1 MNQKRK
7 RLTRFTIH
15 CSMMVHLL
23 NLRLKVIYTLIIIV
37 ASHILER
44 GYDYYC
50 DGAVENIEIG
60 RDDLRADVVGTEDYE
75 VEISLNDGKVTD
87 MYCSCPYAAG
97 GNNCKHMAAVL
108 YEWTADIMDEDEPE
122 DTDNEDMD
130 DDADAESM
138 DLFEPAVTVCDY
150 KKKSA
155 AVEKLV
161 TSAERDIVQAFLVS
175 VLAEDKKL
183 LLRFRNMVNK
193 CATKEDVEDYFE
205 QIDEIADRYLGR
217 DHFINYYQ
225 AYDFMLEL
233 EEIIDKDVRRMIDN
247 GSHISAFHVM
257 NHIFVLLGN
266 VDMDDS
272 GGETSMLAEQIY
284 QLWLELLTKV
294 NAQDKRKMFIWF
306 TTHMDGSVIDYL
318 EEYIEQ
324 IIMEE
329 FKEPEYEQDKLSFM
343 EEMIEK
349 AEKKDSGWSRDYAV
363 GKWTVTY
370 LKTLEEKNAPE
381 DQLEEICKK
390 YWNNS
395 GVRRYYIDRY
405 FEKKEYDRVLQVLD
419 ESIELDKA
427 YRGQVLEYNQKKK
440 EIYRLQGNKS
450 AYIEQLWKLVLEQSA
465 GDLDIYKELKAQ
477 YSEKEWLIKREEL
490 FKKLPANAHIDR
502 LYKEEKLYDRLLA
515 YVLKSSGLYA
525 VQSYENVLKKE
536 YPKQIL
542 SKYQDEVNKMASCTG
557 NRKHYADLVA
567 LLRRMKQIKGGS
579 EIVETIVEEWKIKYR
594 NRPAMMDELSKL

>member
-1 MNQKRK
+1 MNWQK
-7 RLTRFTIH
+7 LF
-15 CSMMVHLL
+15 
-23 NLRLKVIYTLIIIV
+23 

-130 DDADAESM
+130 DDEDAESM

-193 CATKEDVEDYFE
+193 CATNEDVEDYFE

-542 SKYQDEVNKMASCTG
+542 SKYQGEVNKMASCTG

>member
-1 MNQKRK
+1 MNWQK
-7 RLTRFTIH
+7 LF
-15 CSMMVHLL
+15 
-23 NLRLKVIYTLIIIV
+23 

-60 RDDLRADVVGTEDYE
+60 RDDIRADVVGTEDYE

-87 MYCSCPYAAG
+87 MYCSCPFAAG

-130 DDADAESM
+130 NDADAESM
-138 DLFEPAVTVCDY
+138 DLFKPAVTVCDY

-193 CATKEDVEDYFE
+193 CATNEDVEDYFE

-525 VQSYENVLKKE
+525 VQTYENVLKKE

-542 SKYQDEVNKMASCTG
+542 SKYQGEVNKMASCTG

-567 LLRRMKQIKGGS
+567 LLRRMKRIKGGS

>member
-1 MNQKRK
+1 MNWQK
-7 RLTRFTIH
+7 LF
-15 CSMMVHLL
+15 
-23 NLRLKVIYTLIIIV
+23 

-75 VEISLNDGKVTD
+75 VEISLNDRKVTD

-108 YEWTADIMDEDEPE
+108 YEWTADIMDADEPE
-122 DTDNEDMD
+122 DTDNEDVD
-130 DDADAESM
+130 DDEDAESM

-247 GSHISAFHVM
+247 GSNISAFHVM

-284 QLWLELLTKV
+284 QLWLELLVKV

-349 AEKKDSGWSRDYAV
+349 AEKKDFGWSRDYAV

-427 YRGQVLEYNQKKK
+427 YRGQVLEYIQKKK

-490 FKKLPANAHIDR
+490 FKKLPPNAHIDR

-542 SKYQDEVNKMASCTG
+542 SKYQGEVNKMASCTG

-567 LLRRMKQIKGGS
+567 LLRRMKRIKGGS

>member
-1 MNQKRK
+1 MNWQK
-7 RLTRFTIH
+7 LF
-15 CSMMVHLL
+15 
-23 NLRLKVIYTLIIIV
+23 

-60 RDDLRADVVGTEDYE
+60 RDDIRADVVGTEDYE

-108 YEWTADIMDEDEPE
+108 YEWTADIMDEDETE

-130 DDADAESM
+130 NDADAESM

-427 YRGQVLEYNQKKK
+427 YRGQVLEYIQKKK

-490 FKKLPANAHIDR
+490 FKKLPPNAHIDR

-542 SKYQDEVNKMASCTG
+542 SKYQGEVNKMASCTG

-567 LLRRMKQIKGGS
+567 LLRRMKRIKGGS

>member
-1 MNQKRK
+1 MNWQK
-7 RLTRFTIH
+7 LF
-15 CSMMVHLL
+15 
-23 NLRLKVIYTLIIIV
+23 

-60 RDDLRADVVGTEDYE
+60 RDDIRADVVGTEDYE

-130 DDADAESM
+130 NDADAESM

-427 YRGQVLEYNQKKK
+427 YRGQVLEYIQKKK

-450 AYIEQLWKLVLEQSA
+450 VYIEQLWKLVLEQSA

-490 FKKLPANAHIDR
+490 FKKLPPNAHIDR

-542 SKYQDEVNKMASCTG
+542 SKYQGEVNKMASCTG

-567 LLRRMKQIKGGS
+567 LLRRMKRIKGGS

>member
-1 MNQKRK
+1 MNWQK
-7 RLTRFTIH
+7 LF
-15 CSMMVHLL
+15 
-23 NLRLKVIYTLIIIV
+23 

-60 RDDLRADVVGTEDYE
+60 RDDIRADVVGTEDYE

-427 YRGQVLEYNQKKK
+427 YRGQVLEYIQKKK

-490 FKKLPANAHIDR
+490 FKKLPPNAHIDR

-542 SKYQDEVNKMASCTG
+542 SKYQGEVNKMASCTG

-567 LLRRMKQIKGGS
+567 LLRRMKRIKGGS

>member
-1 MNQKRK
+1 MNWQK
-7 RLTRFTIH
+7 LF
-15 CSMMVHLL
+15 
-23 NLRLKVIYTLIIIV
+23 

-50 DGAVENIEIG
+50 DGAVGNIEIG

-161 TSAERDIVQAFLVS
+161 RSAERDIVQAFLVS

-272 GGETSMLAEQIY
+272 GGEKSMLAEQIY
-284 QLWLELLTKV
+284 QLWLELLVKV

-370 LKTLEEKNAPE
+370 LRTLEEKNAPE

-525 VQSYENVLKKE
+525 VQTYENVLKKE

-542 SKYQDEVNKMASCTG
+542 SKYQGEVNKMASCTG

-567 LLRRMKQIKGGS
+567 LLRRMKRIKGGS

>member
-1 MNQKRK
+1 MNWQK
-7 RLTRFTIH
+7 LF
-15 CSMMVHLL
+15 
-23 NLRLKVIYTLIIIV
+23 

-60 RDDLRADVVGTEDYE
+60 RDDIRADVVGTEDYE

-130 DDADAESM
+130 NDADAESM

-306 TTHMDGSVIDYL
+306 TTHMDSSVIDYL

-343 EEMIEK
+343 EKMIEK

-370 LKTLEEKNAPE
+370 LKTLEKKNAPE

-542 SKYQDEVNKMASCTG
+542 SKYQGEVNKMASCTG

-567 LLRRMKQIKGGS
+567 LLQRMKRIKGGS

>member
-1 MNQKRK
+1 MNWQK
-7 RLTRFTIH
+7 LF
-15 CSMMVHLL
+15 
-23 NLRLKVIYTLIIIV
+23 

-60 RDDLRADVVGTEDYE
+60 RDDIRADVVGTEDYE

-130 DDADAESM
+130 DDEDAESM

-161 TSAERDIVQAFLVS
+161 TSAEREIVQAFLVS

-193 CATKEDVEDYFE
+193 CATNEDVEDYFE

-247 GSHISAFHVM
+247 GSNISAFHVM
-257 NHIFVLLGN
+257 NHIFVLLGT

-324 IIMEE
+324 IIIEE

-465 GDLDIYKELKAQ
+465 EDLDIYKELKAQ

-490 FKKLPANAHIDR
+490 FKKLSANAHIDR

-542 SKYQDEVNKMASCTG
+542 SKYQGEVNKMASCTG

-567 LLRRMKQIKGGS
+567 LLRRMKRIKGGS

>member
-1 MNQKRK
+1 MNWQK
-7 RLTRFTIH
+7 LF
-15 CSMMVHLL
+15 
-23 NLRLKVIYTLIIIV
+23 

-60 RDDLRADVVGTEDYE
+60 RDDIRADVVGTEDYE

-130 DDADAESM
+130 NDADAESM

-427 YRGQVLEYNQKKK
+427 YRGQVLEYIQKKK

-490 FKKLPANAHIDR
+490 FKKLPPNAHIDR

-542 SKYQDEVNKMASCTG
+542 SKYQGEVNKMASCTR

-567 LLRRMKQIKGGS
+567 LLRRMKRIKGGS

>member
-1 MNQKRK
+1 MNWQK
-7 RLTRFTIH
+7 LF
-15 CSMMVHLL
+15 
-23 NLRLKVIYTLIIIV
+23 

-60 RDDLRADVVGTEDYE
+60 RDDIRADVVGTEDYE

-108 YEWTADIMDEDEPE
+108 YECTADIMDEDEPE

-130 DDADAESM
+130 NDADAESM

-427 YRGQVLEYNQKKK
+427 YRGQVLEYIQKKK

-490 FKKLPANAHIDR
+490 FKKLPPNAHIDR

-542 SKYQDEVNKMASCTG
+542 SKYQGEVNKMASCTG

-567 LLRRMKQIKGGS
+567 LLRRMKRIKGGS

>member
-1 MNQKRK
+1 MNWQK
-7 RLTRFTIH
+7 LF
-15 CSMMVHLL
+15 
-23 NLRLKVIYTLIIIV
+23 

-60 RDDLRADVVGTEDYE
+60 RDDIRADVVGTEDYE

-130 DDADAESM
+130 NDADAESM

-225 AYDFMLEL
+225 AYDFILEL

-427 YRGQVLEYNQKKK
+427 YRGQVLEYIQKKK

-490 FKKLPANAHIDR
+490 FKKLPPNAHIDR

-542 SKYQDEVNKMASCTG
+542 SKYQGEVNKMASCTG

-567 LLRRMKQIKGGS
+567 LLRRMKRIKGGS

>member
-1 MNQKRK
+1 MNWKK
-7 RLTRFTIH
+7 LF
-15 CSMMVHLL
+15 
-23 NLRLKVIYTLIIIV
+23 

-75 VEISLNDGKVTD
+75 VEISLNDGKVID
-87 MYCSCPYAAG
+87 MYCSCPYATG

-130 DDADAESM
+130 DDEDAESM
-138 DLFEPAVTVCDY
+138 DLFKPAVTVCDY

-161 TSAERDIVQAFLVS
+161 ASAESDIVQAFLVS

-193 CATKEDVEDYFE
+193 CATNEDVEDYFE
-205 QIDEIADRYLGR
+205 QIDEIAARYLGR

-440 EIYRLQGNKS
+440 EIYRLQGKKS

-490 FKKLPANAHIDR
+490 FKKLPENAHIDR

-542 SKYQDEVNKMASCTG
+542 SKYQGEVNKMASCTG

-567 LLRRMKQIKGGS
+567 LLRRMKRIKGGS

>member
-1 MNQKRK
+1 MNWQK
-7 RLTRFTIH
+7 LF
-15 CSMMVHLL
+15 
-23 NLRLKVIYTLIIIV
+23 

-60 RDDLRADVVGTEDYE
+60 RDDIRADVVGTEDYE

-130 DDADAESM
+130 NDADAESM

-349 AEKKDSGWSRDYAV
+349 AEKKDSGWSRDYAI

-427 YRGQVLEYNQKKK
+427 YRGQVLEYIQKKK

-490 FKKLPANAHIDR
+490 FKKLPPNAHIDR

-542 SKYQDEVNKMASCTG
+542 SKYQGEVNKMASCTG

-567 LLRRMKQIKGGS
+567 LLRRMKRIKGGS

>member
-1 MNQKRK
+1 MNWQK
-7 RLTRFTIH
+7 LF
-15 CSMMVHLL
+15 
-23 NLRLKVIYTLIIIV
+23 

-60 RDDLRADVVGTEDYE
+60 RDDIRADVVGTEDYE

-108 YEWTADIMDEDEPE
+108 YEWTADIMDENEPE

-193 CATKEDVEDYFE
+193 CATNEDVEDYFE

-542 SKYQDEVNKMASCTG
+542 SKYQGEVNKMASCTG

-567 LLRRMKQIKGGS
+567 LLRRMKRIKGGS

>member
-1 MNQKRK
+1 MWRNNMNWQK
-7 RLTRFTIH
+7 LF
-15 CSMMVHLL
+15 
-23 NLRLKVIYTLIIIV
+23 

-60 RDDLRADVVGTEDYE
+60 RDDIRADVVGTEDYE

-108 YEWTADIMDEDEPE
+108 YEWTADIMDENEPE
-122 DTDNEDMD
+122 DTDNEDVD
-130 DDADAESM
+130 DDEDAESM

-225 AYDFMLEL
+225 AYDFMSEL
-233 EEIIDKDVRRMIDN
+233 EEVIDKDVRRMIDN
-247 GSHISAFHVM
+247 GSNISAFHVM

-542 SKYQDEVNKMASCTG
+542 SKYQGEVNKMASCTG

-567 LLRRMKQIKGGS
+567 LLQRMKRIKGGS

>member
-1 MNQKRK
+1 MNWQK
-7 RLTRFTIH
+7 LF
-15 CSMMVHLL
+15 
-23 NLRLKVIYTLIIIV
+23 

-60 RDDLRADVVGTEDYE
+60 RDDIRADVVGTEDYE

-130 DDADAESM
+130 NDADAESM

-183 LLRFRNMVNK
+183 SLRFRNMVNK

-427 YRGQVLEYNQKKK
+427 YRGQVLEYIQKKK

-490 FKKLPANAHIDR
+490 FKKLPPNAHIDR

-542 SKYQDEVNKMASCTG
+542 SKYQGEVNKMASCTG

-567 LLRRMKQIKGGS
+567 LLRRMKRIKGGS

>member
-1 MNQKRK
+1 MNWQK
-7 RLTRFTIH
+7 LF
-15 CSMMVHLL
+15 
-23 NLRLKVIYTLIIIV
+23 

-87 MYCSCPYAAG
+87 MYCSCPYAAC

-108 YEWTADIMDEDEPE
+108 YEWTADIMDADEPE
-122 DTDNEDMD
+122 DTDNEDVD
-130 DDADAESM
+130 DDEDAESM

-247 GSHISAFHVM
+247 GSNISAFHVM

-284 QLWLELLTKV
+284 QLWLELLVKV

-349 AEKKDSGWSRDYAV
+349 AEKKDFGWSRDYAV

-525 VQSYENVLKKE
+525 VQTYENVLKKE

-542 SKYQDEVNKMASCTG
+542 SKYQGEVNKMASCTG

-567 LLRRMKQIKGGS
+567 LLRRMKRIKGGS

>member
-1 MNQKRK
+1 MNWQK
-7 RLTRFTIH
+7 LF
-15 CSMMVHLL
+15 
-23 NLRLKVIYTLIIIV
+23 

-60 RDDLRADVVGTEDYE
+60 RDDIRADVVGTEDYE

-108 YEWTADIMDEDEPE
+108 YEWTADIMDADEPE

-130 DDADAESM
+130 DDEDAESM

-193 CATKEDVEDYFE
+193 CATNEDVEDYFE

-247 GSHISAFHVM
+247 GSNISAFHVM

-272 GGETSMLAEQIY
+272 GGETSMLAKQIY
-284 QLWLELLTKV
+284 QLWLELLVKV

-419 ESIELDKA
+419 ENIELDKA
-427 YRGQVLEYNQKKK
+427 YRGQVLEYIQKKK

-490 FKKLPANAHIDR
+490 FKKLPPNAHIDR

-542 SKYQDEVNKMASCTG
+542 SKYQGEVNKMASCTG

-567 LLRRMKQIKGGS
+567 LLRRMKRIKGGS

>member
-1 MNQKRK
+1 MNWQK
-7 RLTRFTIH
+7 LF
-15 CSMMVHLL
+15 
-23 NLRLKVIYTLIIIV
+23 

-60 RDDLRADVVGTEDYE
+60 HDDIRADVVGTEDYE

-108 YEWTADIMDEDEPE
+108 YEWTADIMDENEPE

-193 CATKEDVEDYFE
+193 CATNEDVEDYFE

-525 VQSYENVLKKE
+525 VQTYENVLKKE

-542 SKYQDEVNKMASCTG
+542 SKYQGEVNKMASCTG

-567 LLRRMKQIKGGS
+567 LLRRMKRIKGGS

>member
-1 MNQKRK
+1 MNWQK
-7 RLTRFTIH
+7 LF
-15 CSMMVHLL
+15 
-23 NLRLKVIYTLIIIV
+23 

-130 DDADAESM
+130 DDADVESM

-193 CATKEDVEDYFE
+193 CATNEDVEDYFE

-329 FKEPEYEQDKLSFM
+329 FKEPEYEQDKLSFV

-427 YRGQVLEYNQKKK
+427 YRGQVLEYIQKKK

-490 FKKLPANAHIDR
+490 FKKLPPNAHIDR

-542 SKYQDEVNKMASCTG
+542 SKYQGEVNKMASCTG

-567 LLRRMKQIKGGS
+567 LLRRMKWIKGGS

>member
-1 MNQKRK
+1 MNWQK
-7 RLTRFTIH
+7 LF
-15 CSMMVHLL
+15 
-23 NLRLKVIYTLIIIV
+23 

-60 RDDLRADVVGTEDYE
+60 RDDIRADVVGTEDYE

-490 FKKLPANAHIDR
+490 FKKLPPNAHIDR

>member
-1 MNQKRK
+1 MNWQK
-7 RLTRFTIH
+7 LF
-15 CSMMVHLL
+15 
-23 NLRLKVIYTLIIIV
+23 

-60 RDDLRADVVGTEDYE
+60 HDDIRADVVGTEDYE

-108 YEWTADIMDEDEPE
+108 YEWTADIMDENEPE

-193 CATKEDVEDYFE
+193 CATNEDVEDYFE

-427 YRGQVLEYNQKKK
+427 YRGQVLEYIQKKK

-490 FKKLPANAHIDR
+490 FKKLPPNAHIDR

-542 SKYQDEVNKMASCTG
+542 SKYQGEVNKMASCTG

-567 LLRRMKQIKGGS
+567 LLRRMKRIKGGS

>member
-1 MNQKRK
+1 MNWQK
-7 RLTRFTIH
+7 LF
-15 CSMMVHLL
+15 
-23 NLRLKVIYTLIIIV
+23 

-60 RDDLRADVVGTEDYE
+60 HDDIRADVVGTEDYE

-108 YEWTADIMDEDEPE
+108 YEWTADIMDENEPE

-193 CATKEDVEDYFE
+193 CATNEDVEDYFE

-247 GSHISAFHVM
+247 GSNISAFHVM

-284 QLWLELLTKV
+284 QLWLELLVKV

>member
-1 MNQKRK
+1 MNWQK
-7 RLTRFTIH
+7 LF
-15 CSMMVHLL
+15 
-23 NLRLKVIYTLIIIV
+23 

-60 RDDLRADVVGTEDYE
+60 RDDIRADVVGTEDYE

-567 LLRRMKQIKGGS
+567 LLRRMKRIKGGS

>member
-1 MNQKRK
+1 MNWQK
-7 RLTRFTIH
+7 LF
-15 CSMMVHLL
+15 
-23 NLRLKVIYTLIIIV
+23 

-306 TTHMDGSVIDYL
+306 TTHMDSSVIDYL

-343 EEMIEK
+343 EKMIEK

-370 LKTLEEKNAPE
+370 LKTLEKKNAPE

-542 SKYQDEVNKMASCTG
+542 SKYQGEVNKMASCTG

-567 LLRRMKQIKGGS
+567 LLQRMKRIKGGS

>member
-1 MNQKRK
+1 MNWQK
-7 RLTRFTIH
+7 LF
-15 CSMMVHLL
+15 
-23 NLRLKVIYTLIIIV
+23 

-75 VEISLNDGKVTD
+75 VEISLNNGKVTD

-130 DDADAESM
+130 DDAESM

-193 CATKEDVEDYFE
+193 CATNEDVEDYFE

-306 TTHMDGSVIDYL
+306 TTHMDSSVIDYL

-343 EEMIEK
+343 EKMIEK

-370 LKTLEEKNAPE
+370 LKTLEKKNAPE

-542 SKYQDEVNKMASCTG
+542 SKYQGEVNKMASCTG

-567 LLRRMKQIKGGS
+567 LLQRMKRIKGGS

>member
-1 MNQKRK
+1 MNWQK
-7 RLTRFTIH
+7 LF
-15 CSMMVHLL
+15 
-23 NLRLKVIYTLIIIV
+23 

-60 RDDLRADVVGTEDYE
+60 RDDIRADVVGTEDYE

-108 YEWTADIMDEDEPE
+108 YEWTADIMDENEPE
-122 DTDNEDMD
+122 DTDNEDVD
-130 DDADAESM
+130 DDEDAESM

-193 CATKEDVEDYFE
+193 CATNEDVEDYFE

-490 FKKLPANAHIDR
+490 FKKLPPNAHIDR

-542 SKYQDEVNKMASCTG
+542 SKYQGEVNKMASCTG

-567 LLRRMKQIKGGS
+567 LLRRMKRIKGGS

>member
-1 MNQKRK
+1 MNWQK
-7 RLTRFTIH
+7 LF
-15 CSMMVHLL
+15 
-23 NLRLKVIYTLIIIV
+23 

-108 YEWTADIMDEDEPE
+108 YEWTADIMDENEPE

-193 CATKEDVEDYFE
+193 CATNEDVEDYFE

-329 FKEPEYEQDKLSFM
+329 FKEPEYEQDKLSFV

-427 YRGQVLEYNQKKK
+427 YRGQVLEYIQKKK

>member
-1 MNQKRK
+1 MNWQK
-7 RLTRFTIH
+7 LF
-15 CSMMVHLL
+15 
-23 NLRLKVIYTLIIIV
+23 

-60 RDDLRADVVGTEDYE
+60 HDDIRADVVGTEDYE

-108 YEWTADIMDEDEPE
+108 YEWTADIMDENEPE

-138 DLFEPAVTVCDY
+138 DLFKPAVTVCDY

-542 SKYQDEVNKMASCTG
+542 SKYQGEVNKMASCTG

>member
-1 MNQKRK
+1 MNWQK
-7 RLTRFTIH
+7 LF
-15 CSMMVHLL
+15 
-23 NLRLKVIYTLIIIV
+23 

-594 NRPAMMDELSKL
+594 NRPAMKDELSKL

>member
-1 MNQKRK
+1 MNWQK
-7 RLTRFTIH
+7 LF
-15 CSMMVHLL
+15 V
-23 NLRLKVIYTLIIIV
+23 
-37 ASHILER
+37 SHILER

-60 RDDLRADVVGTEDYE
+60 RDDIRADVVGTEDYE

-130 DDADAESM
+130 NDADAESM

-427 YRGQVLEYNQKKK
+427 YRGQVLEYIQKKK

-490 FKKLPANAHIDR
+490 FKKLPPNAHIDR

-542 SKYQDEVNKMASCTG
+542 SKYQGEVNKMASCTG

-567 LLRRMKQIKGGS
+567 LLRRMKRIKGGS

>member
-1 MNQKRK
+1 MNWQK
-7 RLTRFTIH
+7 LF
-15 CSMMVHLL
+15 
-23 NLRLKVIYTLIIIV
+23 

-193 CATKEDVEDYFE
+193 CATNEDVEDYFE

>member
-1 MNQKRK
+1 MNWQK
-7 RLTRFTIH
+7 LF
-15 CSMMVHLL
+15 
-23 NLRLKVIYTLIIIV
+23 

-193 CATKEDVEDYFE
+193 CATNEDVEDYFE

-427 YRGQVLEYNQKKK
+427 YRGQVLEYIQKKK

-490 FKKLPANAHIDR
+490 FKKLPPNAHIDR

-542 SKYQDEVNKMASCTG
+542 SKYQGEVNKMASCTG

-567 LLRRMKQIKGGS
+567 LLRRMKRIKGGS

>member
-1 MNQKRK
+1 MNWQK
-7 RLTRFTIH
+7 LF
-15 CSMMVHLL
+15 
-23 NLRLKVIYTLIIIV
+23 

-329 FKEPEYEQDKLSFM
+329 FKEPEYEQDKLFFM

-490 FKKLPANAHIDR
+490 FKELSANAHIDR

-542 SKYQDEVNKMASCTG
+542 SKYQGEVNKMASCTG

>member
-1 MNQKRK
+1 MNWQK
-7 RLTRFTIH
+7 LF
-15 CSMMVHLL
+15 
-23 NLRLKVIYTLIIIV
+23 

-60 RDDLRADVVGTEDYE
+60 HDDIRADVVGTEDYE

-108 YEWTADIMDEDEPE
+108 YEWTADIMDENEPE

-193 CATKEDVEDYFE
+193 CATNEDVEDYFE

-306 TTHMDGSVIDYL
+306 TTHMDSSVIDYL

-343 EEMIEK
+343 EKMIEK

-370 LKTLEEKNAPE
+370 LKTLEKKNAPE

-542 SKYQDEVNKMASCTG
+542 SKYQGEVNKMASCTG

-567 LLRRMKQIKGGS
+567 LLQRMKRIKGGS

>member
-1 MNQKRK
+1 MNWQK
-7 RLTRFTIH
+7 LF
-15 CSMMVHLL
+15 
-23 NLRLKVIYTLIIIV
+23 

-60 RDDLRADVVGTEDYE
+60 RDDIRADVVGTEDYE

-130 DDADAESM
+130 NDADAESM

-427 YRGQVLEYNQKKK
+427 YRGQVLEYIQKKK

-490 FKKLPANAHIDR
+490 FKKLPPNAHIDR
-502 LYKEEKLYDRLLA
+502 LYKEENLYDRLLA

-542 SKYQDEVNKMASCTG
+542 SKYQGEVNKMASCTG

-567 LLRRMKQIKGGS
+567 LLRRMKRIKGGS